1 MIKTILVVCIG
12 NICRSPMAQ
21 ALLRQSLPGV
31 SVISAGIGALS
42 GYPADPSAVEVM
54 AHHGIDISEHRAQQL
69 TGSLV
74 SRADL
79 ILVMDGAQKQEIQS
93 RHPAKTGSVFRLGE
107 MEQFDIADPYRKQVT
122 AFEEALEMIQRG
134 VDAWVPRIRA
144 LG

>member
-21 ALLRQSLPGV
+21 ALLRQALPGV

-54 AHHGIDISEHRAQQL
+54 AQHGIDISEHRAQQL

-74 SRADL
+74 NRADL
-79 ILVMDGAQKQEIQS
+79 ILVMGGAQKREIQA
-93 RHPAKTGSVFRLGE
+93 RHPSKTGSVFRLGE
-107 MEQFDIADPYRKQVT
+107 MEQFDIDDPYRKQMM
-122 AFEEALEMIQRG
+122 AFEDALAMIQRG

>member
-79 ILVMDGAQKQEIQS
+79 ILVMDGAQKQEIH
-93 RHPAKTGSVFRLGE
+93 RATAKTGSVFRLGE
-107 MEQFDIADPYRKQVT
+107 MEQFDIADPYRKQLT

>member
-93 RHPAKTGSVFRLGE
+93 RHPPRPAACSGWARWSSSISRTR
-107 MEQFDIADPYRKQVT
+107 T
-122 AFEEALEMIQRG
+122 ASS
-134 VDAWVPRIRA
+134 
-144 LG
+144 